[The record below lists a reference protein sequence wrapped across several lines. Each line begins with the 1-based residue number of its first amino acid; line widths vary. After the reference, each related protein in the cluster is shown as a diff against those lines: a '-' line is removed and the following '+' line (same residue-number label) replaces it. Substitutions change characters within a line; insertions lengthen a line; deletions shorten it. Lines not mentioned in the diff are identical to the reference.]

1 LVASLTFPTN
11 ALAQAYTG
19 DLKLTT
25 QAAVDAFNY
34 TEVTGNL
41 YITSVTDL
49 SPLSRLRT
57 VRGDLEIVDVVID
70 NAEGLASLQSVGGK
84 VRFKWAAFHSFNGL
98 SSLNSI
104 GGSLMFE
111 AGSLNPGGGP
121 YVLSS
126 LTTVGGSL
134 SFLNCSVDRVK
145 CPSLTRLG
153 GNLLFEE
160 SSIGNLDDFLPNLTS
175 VQGVLMYQ
183 VPTSSIDF
191 LSLLTSVGEL
201 SLKEVIGLD
210 NLDGLSA
217 IKTISGS
224 LTINFAPGLKNLN
237 GLSSLT
243 LVGGSVTVANSDSLQ
258 NIEGLSLLSSVG
270 GTLSIDSNHQLA
282 EFCGLWPLISGN
294 GISGN
299 VMIRNNAANP
309 TVAQIIAA
317 GPCDA
322 DRDGVPNLQDLCPA
336 SDVRPTVWVLNC
348 DSGVPNRVSF
358 DGCSVAD
365 RVTEV
370 IAAAATGARNHG
382 QVVSR
387 AAKALN
393 ALVSQKLIT
402 ANEQEAMMRC
412 VGSSRLGR

>member
-1 LVASLTFPTN
+1 VA
-11 ALAQAYTG
+11 QIYTG

-25 QAAVDAFNY
+25 QGAVDAFNY

-41 YITSVTDL
+41 YVTAVTDL
-49 SPLSRLRT
+49 SPLSRLKT
-57 VRGDLEIVDVVID
+57 VGGDLEIVDLVID

-84 VRFKWAAFHSFNGL
+84 LRFKWAAFHSFNGL
-98 SSLNSI
+98 ASLNSI

-121 YVLSS
+121 YVLNS

-134 SFLNCSVDRVK
+134 SFLNCSVDLVK
-145 CPSLTRLG
+145 FPSLTRLG
-153 GNLLFEE
+153 GNLLFGE
-160 SSIGNLDDFLPNLTS
+160 SSIGNLDGFLPNLTS

-183 VPTSSIDF
+183 VPTSSLDF

-210 NLDGLSA
+210 NVDGLSA
-217 IKTISGS
+217 MKTISGS

-237 GLSSLT
+237 GLSSLAS
-243 LVGGSVTVANSDSLQ
+243 VGGNVTVANSDSLQ
-258 NIEGLSLLSSVG
+258 NIDGLALLSSVG
-270 GTLSIDSNHQLA
+270 GSLSIDSNHQLA
-282 EFCGLWPLISGN
+282 EFCGLWPLLSGS
-294 GISGN
+294 GVSGN
-299 VMIRNNAANP
+299 VTIRNNAANP
-309 TVAQIIAA
+309 TVAQIISA

-322 DRDGVPNLQDLCPA
+322 DGDGVPDLQDLCPA
-336 SDVRPTVWVLNC
+336 SDLRPTVWVLSC
-348 DSGVPNRVSF
+348 DSGVPNRVSL

-365 RVTEV
+365 RVTEI
-370 IAAAATGARNHG
+370 IAIAATGARNHG

-393 ALVSQKLIT
+393 ALIAQNLIT
-402 ANEQEAMMRC
+402 QSELEALMRC